1 MKKTSLPIPFG
12 WYAVAFSDEL
22 SIKEV
27 KPLYFFAKDL
37 VLYRTESGIPV
48 LLDAFCPHLGA
59 HLGHGGEVHGESI
72 ACPFHGWEFEHVET
86 TDHLSQIRRQVT
98 CIHELSQFFQFVCE
112 AYLASSL
119 GSQD

>member
-37 VLYRTESGIPV
+37 VLYRTETGIPV

-59 HLGHGGEVHGESI
+59 HLG
-72 ACPFHGWEFEHVET
+72 
-86 TDHLSQIRRQVT
+86 
-98 CIHELSQFFQFVCE
+98 
-112 AYLASSL
+112 
-119 GSQD
+119 